1 MKIKDA
7 IKNDKLPNIRIEDIF
22 RILDSLG
29 IKVSQNNRTED
40 YVLDD
45 NIIDIIR
52 QIANASISYTNHVT
66 EVNNDIKTTHNNL
79 LNKYDNFISKYTDIL
94 SSMQKDP
101 NHPIDLNNIDL
112 NDFQDYFKSDVKDL
126 ITQITKLEDAKKN
139 YENIIN
145 GIDLTNDNLG
155 LDEKVLNDF
164 ESNNLKGI
172 NTKLGQTEAELQK
185 YQEQLD
191 KLNNLKV
198 TSKFK
203 QKRINKKRRKIEE
216 RINKL
221 KNKKGIL
228 QTKQTKIVN
237 KGSKKY
243 IQIKEKEFENIMTDY
258 ERMNSYQ
265 SAMSEN
271 QRLQEGLSND
281 LISTEEELDSLR
293 GKTGIKAAYE
303 RNKLERESKRL
314 KNQHEKL
321 VKQAQRISNLK
332 NKKGYCNLSNQI
344 LRSYTAAYSM

>member
-45 NIIDIIR
+45 KIIDIIR
-52 QIANASISYTNHVT
+52 QIANASISYTNYVT

-145 GIDLTNDNLG
+145 GIDLTHDNLG

-164 ESNNLKGI
+164 ESKNLKGI

-237 KGSKKY
+237 KGSNKY
-243 IQIKEKEFENIMTDY
+243 IQIKEKEFENIITDY
-258 ERMNSYQ
+258 ERMDSYQ

-321 VKQAQRISNLK
+321 VKQAQRINNLK

>member
-52 QIANASISYTNHVT
+52 QIANASISYTNHIT

-164 ESNNLKGI
+164 ESKNLKGI

-237 KGSKKY
+237 KGSNKY

-258 ERMNSYQ
+258 ERMDSYQ

-321 VKQAQRISNLK
+321 VKQAQRINNLK

>member
-45 NIIDIIR
+45 KIIDIIR

-79 LNKYDNFISKYTDIL
+79 LNKYDNFISKYTNIL

-101 NHPIDLNNIDL
+101 SQPIDLNNIDL

-228 QTKQTKIVN
+228 QTKQTKLVN
-237 KGSKKY
+237 KGSNKY

-258 ERMNSYQ
+258 ERMDSYQ

-321 VKQAQRISNLK
+321 VKQAQRINNLK

>member
-52 QIANASISYTNHVT
+52 QIANASISYTNHIT

-101 NHPIDLNNIDL
+101 SHPIDLNNIDL

-228 QTKQTKIVN
+228 QTKQTKLVN
-237 KGSKKY
+237 KGSNKY

-258 ERMNSYQ
+258 ERMDSYQ

-321 VKQAQRISNLK
+321 VKQAQRINNLK

>member
-52 QIANASISYTNHVT
+52 QIANASISYTNHIT

-228 QTKQTKIVN
+228 QTKQTKLVN
-237 KGSKKY
+237 KGSNKY
-243 IQIKEKEFENIMTDY
+243 IQIKEKEFENIITDY
-258 ERMNSYQ
+258 ERMDSYQ

-321 VKQAQRISNLK
+321 VKQAQRINNLK

>member
-52 QIANASISYTNHVT
+52 QIANASISYTNHIT

-164 ESNNLKGI
+164 ESKNLKGI

-237 KGSKKY
+237 KGSNKY
-243 IQIKEKEFENIMTDY
+243 IQIKEKEFENIITDY
-258 ERMNSYQ
+258 ERMDSYQ

-321 VKQAQRISNLK
+321 VKQAQRINNLK

>member
-164 ESNNLKGI
+164 ESKNLKGI

-228 QTKQTKIVN
+228 QTKQTKLVN
-237 KGSKKY
+237 KGSNKY

-258 ERMNSYQ
+258 ERMDSYQ

-321 VKQAQRISNLK
+321 VKQAQRINNLK

>member
-52 QIANASISYTNHVT
+52 QIANASISYTNHIT

-164 ESNNLKGI
+164 ESKNLKGI

-243 IQIKEKEFENIMTDY
+243 IQIKEKEFENIITDY
-258 ERMNSYQ
+258 ERMDSYQ

-321 VKQAQRISNLK
+321 VKQAQRINNLK

>member
-45 NIIDIIR
+45 KIIDIIR

-126 ITQITKLEDAKKN
+126 INQITKLEDAKKN

-164 ESNNLKGI
+164 ESKNLKGI

-228 QTKQTKIVN
+228 QTKQTKLVN
-237 KGSKKY
+237 KGSNKY

-258 ERMNSYQ
+258 ERMDSYQ

-281 LISTEEELDSLR
+281 LISTKEELDSLR

-321 VKQAQRISNLK
+321 VKQAQRINNLK

>member
-7 IKNDKLPNIRIEDIF
+7 IKNGKLPNIRIEDIF

-45 NIIDIIR
+45 KIIDIIR
-52 QIANASISYTNHVT
+52 PIANASISYTNHVT

-79 LNKYDNFISKYTDIL
+79 LNNYDNFISKYTDIL

-101 NHPIDLNNIDL
+101 SHPIDLNNIDL

-145 GIDLTNDNLG
+145 GIDLTHDNLG

-164 ESNNLKGI
+164 ESKNLKGI
-172 NTKLGQTEAELQK
+172 NTKLGQTEAELQE

-228 QTKQTKIVN
+228 QTKQTKLVN
-237 KGSKKY
+237 KGSNKY
-243 IQIKEKEFENIMTDY
+243 IQIKSKEFENIMTDY
-258 ERMNSYQ
+258 ERMDSYQ

-281 LISTEEELDSLR
+281 LISTKEELDSLR

-314 KNQHEKL
+314 ENQHERL
-321 VKQAQRISNLK
+321 VKQAQRINNLK

>member
-228 QTKQTKIVN
+228 QTKQTKLVN
-237 KGSKKY
+237 KGSNKY

-258 ERMNSYQ
+258 ERMDSYQ

-321 VKQAQRISNLK
+321 VKQAQRINNLK